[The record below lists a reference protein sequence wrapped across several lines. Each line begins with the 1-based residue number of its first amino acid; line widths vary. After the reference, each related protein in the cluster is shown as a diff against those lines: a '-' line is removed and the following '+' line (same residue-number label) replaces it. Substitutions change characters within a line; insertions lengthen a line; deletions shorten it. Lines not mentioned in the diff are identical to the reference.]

1 MIICTKISNMVEGAV
16 DRHQMVLD
24 DDGQTLGQLGD
35 ADLAKKA
42 ELALHDK
49 VKTMV
54 AEKGVP
60 FGDAFKAVMDDPKNA
75 ALKQAYA
82 GFTLDRYAMER
93 AEPDADM
100 TALEAGAEIDTRTKN
115 YMHEHPET
123 TYQDARD
130 FVLTAD
136 LELTATYARTNY

>member
-1 MIICTKISNMVEGAV
+1 MFLMIERFSDKRSVFLA
-16 DRHQMVLD
+16 LD
-24 DDGQTLGQLGD
+24 DDGQELGQVGD
-35 ADLAKKA
+35 PAVARMA
-42 ELALHDK
+42 ELELHRK
-49 VKTMV
+49 MKTRV

-82 GFTLDRYAMER
+82 GFTQDNFAQHAATPYRGITSLQAGVVIDRHVKA
-93 AEPDADM
+93 
-100 TALEAGAEIDTRTKN
+100 
-115 YMHEHPET
+115 YMHDHPET
-123 TYQDARD
+123 TYQDATD